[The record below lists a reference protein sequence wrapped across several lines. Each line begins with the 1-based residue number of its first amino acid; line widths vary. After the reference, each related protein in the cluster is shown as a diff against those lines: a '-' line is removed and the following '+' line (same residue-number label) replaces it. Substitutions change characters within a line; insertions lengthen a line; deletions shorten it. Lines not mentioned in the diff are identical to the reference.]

1 MAAPQFG
8 RTTYGWAKRG
18 IIKFGGM
25 SVPVVGGTMSYID
38 LNDAVYYY
46 AQDIDISGTHIKN
59 TAMQK
64 TWLASGVWLSQD
76 FVGRTVRIPM
86 KYDETGNGGSAQ
98 SIAQAM
104 GQLSQ
109 AGEQY
114 LTFDNATGLRCR
126 FDGWSKRNVLFED
139 NNGYGWDTELIFQS
153 RNPFFEDLAATTQS
167 VGAVSGGIGG
177 TDNNYTISYVGAAFC
192 APVYTITVPVGN
204 TQAITSMAMKNITSG
219 ETLSATTPVPA
230 NQAHT
235 VVFDSGLMTVT
246 IDGVQQVFT
255 GSFPMLYPAIP
266 PPQSNSMR
274 LTITAA
280 GATTG
285 ITLSV
290 SFTPLWEG

>member
-25 SVPVVGGTMSYID
+25 AVPVVGGTMSYID

-114 LTFDNATGLRCR
+114 LTFDNATGLMCR

-153 RNPFFEDLAATTQS
+153 RNAFFEDLAATTQS
-167 VGAVSGGIGG
+167 VGAVAGNG
-177 TDNNYTISYVGAAFC
+177 DNNFNVSYVGAAWC
-192 APVYTITVPVGN
+192 SPVYTITIPIGN
-204 TQAITSMAMKNITSG
+204 TQAITGFVLKNITSG
-219 ETLSATTPVPA
+219 ETLTATVAVPA
-230 NQAHT
+230 NQAHS
-235 VVFDSGLMTVT
+235 VVIDSGAMTAT
-246 IDGVQQVFT
+246 LDGVQQVFS

-266 PPQSNSMR
+266 PPQTNSMR
-274 LTITAA
+274 LTINSA

-285 ITLSV
+285 ITLSI
-290 SFTPLWEG
+290 SYTNRWEG